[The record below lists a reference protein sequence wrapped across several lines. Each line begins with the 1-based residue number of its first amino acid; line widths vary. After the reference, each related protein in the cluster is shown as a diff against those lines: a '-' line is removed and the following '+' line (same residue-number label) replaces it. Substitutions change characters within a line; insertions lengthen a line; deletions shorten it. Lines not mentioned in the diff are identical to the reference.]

1 MNPKQKN
8 LALIF
13 EKTRYLNTKNRVA
26 FYQGEYVDQTRFYA
40 DVQQLAASFCN
51 LKQHKFALYFEQ
63 AYPFCVSLFALLH
76 CDKKVWIAANNK
88 PVIAEQ
94 LTLQSCVLL
103 GDWNGSEIVIEPNKV
118 DEFKLKPLDLNKA
131 ELTLFTSGSTGQAKE
146 IHKTL
151 QQLQTEID
159 VLESC
164 WGKLLG
170 NAQVLATV
178 SHQHIYGLL
187 FAILWP
193 LSAGRCFYSEMFLSP
208 EPLLKV
214 AENISAYW
222 VASPAQL
229 KRLDELTP
237 WQPLSQLKALF
248 SSGGAL
254 PIVAAEQIYQY
265 SQHKVLEI
273 YGSSE
278 TGGIAWRQSID
289 NVLWTTFEGVDI
301 SIDQLGNHYLSSTYL
316 VGKKSYKMDDRLK
329 LLKNKQFEL
338 LGRLDRIVKIEE
350 KRLSLD
356 ELESALKGVEW
367 IEQCYSLLIAA
378 KRDKIAV
385 VLVLTPRGEVFLQQ
399 QGRADFIKQVRKQ
412 LMSRFETVVL
422 PKKWLFINTLPLT
435 SQGKINQQLLIQLL
449 SLDPLYS
456 PQILSCHYQDQN
468 IALQCRVLP
477 SLLYFNGHFPKQPIL
492 PGVTQLAWAEQ
503 LAKIFFNISL
513 PFLRMEVVKFKKIIE
528 PNMLVDIHLSWKAE
542 TGKLYFEITS
552 GSYSH
557 SSGRMVYGENP

>member
-8 LALIF
+8 LALLF
-13 EKTRYLNTKNRVA
+13 EKTRYSNTKNRVA
-26 FYQGEYVDQTRFYA
+26 FYQGSYISQTRFYA
-40 DVQQLAASFCN
+40 DVQQLSASLCQ

-63 AYPFCVSLFALLH
+63 AYPFCVCLFALLH
-76 CDKKVWIAANNK
+76 CGKKVWIAANNK
-88 PVIAEQ
+88 PAIAEQ
-94 LTLQSCVLL
+94 LTLQDCILL
-103 GDWNGSEIVIEPNKV
+103 GDWNGSETVIESNKV
-118 DEFKLKPLDLNKA
+118 DEFKLKPLNLNKA

-164 WGKLLG
+164 WGELLD

-187 FAILWP
+187 FGILWP
-193 LSAGRCFYSEMFLSP
+193 LAAGRCFYSEMFLSP
-208 EPLLKV
+208 EPLLKA

-229 KRLDELTP
+229 KRLDELTS
-237 WQPLSQLKALF
+237 WRQLSRLKALF
-248 SSGGAL
+248 SSGGVL
-254 PIVAAEQIYQY
+254 PIAATKQIYQN

-278 TGGIAWRQSID
+278 TGGIAWRQSVD
-289 NVLWTTFEGVDI
+289 HTLWTTFEGVDI

-316 VGKKSYKMDDRLK
+316 VGKKAYKMDDRLK

-385 VLVLTPRGEVFLQQ
+385 VLVLTPSGEAFLQQ

-412 LMSRFETVVL
+412 LMSHFETVVL

-435 SQGKINQQLLIQLL
+435 PQCKINQQLLIQLL

-456 PQILSCHYQDQN
+456 PQILSCNYQAQS
-468 IALQCRVLP
+468 IALQCRISLG
-477 SLLYFNGHFPKQPIL
+477 LLYFNGHFPEQPIL

-528 PNMLVDIHLSWKAE
+528 PNMLVDIHLSWKPE

-557 SSGRMVYGENP
+557 SSGRMVYGESP

>member
-1 MNPKQKN
+1 MIPKQKN
-8 LALIF
+8 LALLF
-13 EKTRYLNTKNRVA
+13 EKTRYPNTKNKVA
-26 FYQGEYVDQTRFYA
+26 FYQGDYISQARFYA
-40 DVQQLAASFCN
+40 DVQQLAASFCQ
-51 LKQHKFALYFEQ
+51 LKQHTFALYYEQ

-88 PVIAEQ
+88 PEIAKQ
-94 LTLQSCVLL
+94 LTLQGCVLL
-103 GDWNGSEIVIEPNKV
+103 GDWNGSETVIESNKV

-131 ELTLFTSGSTGQAKE
+131 GFTIFTSGSTGQAKT

-159 VLESC
+159 LLESC
-164 WGKLLG
+164 WGELLG

-187 FAILWP
+187 FRVLWP
-193 LSAGRCFYSEMFLSP
+193 LVVGRCFYSEMFLSP

-214 AENISAYW
+214 ADNISAYW

-237 WQPLSQLKALF
+237 WRQLSQLKALF
-248 SSGGAL
+248 SSGGVL
-254 PIVAAEQIYQY
+254 PIVTAEQIYLN

-278 TGGIAWRQSID
+278 TGGMAWRQSIE
-289 NVLWTTFEGVDI
+289 NALWTTFDGIDI
-301 SIDQLGNHYLSSTYL
+301 SIDQLGDHYLSSAYL
-316 VGKKSYKMDDRLK
+316 AGEKPYKMDDKLK

-356 ELESALKGVEW
+356 ELESALTAVKW
-367 IEQCYSLLIAA
+367 IEQCYSLLIVA
-378 KRDKIAV
+378 KRDKVAV
-385 VLVLTPRGEVFLQQ
+385 VLVLTLKGEAFLQQ
-399 QGRADFIKQVRKQ
+399 QGRTNFIRQLRKQ

-449 SLDPLYS
+449 SLDPFYS
-456 PQILSCHYQDQN
+456 PQILSCNYQDQN
-468 IALQCRVLP
+468 IVLQCRVSP
-477 SLLYFNGHFPKQPIL
+477 GLLYFDGHFPEQPIL

-503 LAKIFFNISL
+503 LAKMFFNISL

-557 SSGRMVYGENP
+557 SSGRMVYGESP